1 MLCKHVS
8 CMVLEISHAVVYAKT
23 SSLRTE
29 KPRPDELAGGVKTV
43 ARHRRKP
50 GKPPRVKHNSGC
62 SRNGKKATNPATT
75 SVPAPVRLPGI
86 LSGAGMWHQAWCL
99 PVKYTTRSCLMA
111 PTSTGGAYSSHTPAP
126 MSLTGNGATVK
137 NSPPGQHY
145 WHESHHRTT
154 PSSTVT
160 GPYTEQSK
168 TAGHTPESNAAT
180 STSATPHTDTSPGH
194 QNCQQTKNSSPY
206 TKPYPRSKT
215 PTKPLPGQQDSFEMV
230 RVFFLGVYPVFI
242 VAGNWGCCQCSVST
256 SSGVR

>member
-1 MLCKHVS
+1 
-8 CMVLEISHAVVYAKT
+8 
-23 SSLRTE
+23 
-29 KPRPDELAGGVKTV
+29 
-43 ARHRRKP
+43 
-50 GKPPRVKHNSGC
+50 
-62 SRNGKKATNPATT
+62 
-75 SVPAPVRLPGI
+75 
-86 LSGAGMWHQAWCL
+86 MWPHAWCL

-126 MSLTGNGATVK
+126 MSLTGNGATAK

-145 WHESHHRTT
+145 LPESHHRTT

-215 PTKPLPGQQDSFEMV
+215 PTKPLPGQQDSFTGKPPGT
-230 RVFFLGVYPVFI
+230 RSLNNAPTPQKTRHDQPTQARTRNGGTPT
-242 VAGNWGCCQCSVST
+242 ST
-256 SSGVR
+256 PDVHTNS